1 MLGYLP
7 RTLLILAVF
16 HSIAACT
23 AAAVTGSTDGGYRA
37 GQYEQ
42 STGISA
48 NDAIISSEINERY
61 VKDPLVSAFDV
72 HVETRRGVVNLSGT
86 VPSRQAAQRAVSLAS
101 SVDGANRV
109 VNQLKVMPGKKGQ

>member
-1 MLGYLP
+1 MLGYVP
-7 RTLLILAVF
+7 GTLLILAVI
-16 HSIAACT
+16 HSITACT
-23 AAAVTGSTDGGYRA
+23 AAAVSGSTDGGYRA

-42 STGISA
+42 NTGISA
-48 NDAIISSEINERY
+48 SDARISREISERY

-101 SVDGANRV
+101 SVDGVHRV
-109 VNQLKVMPGKKGQ
+109 VNQLQVVPVK